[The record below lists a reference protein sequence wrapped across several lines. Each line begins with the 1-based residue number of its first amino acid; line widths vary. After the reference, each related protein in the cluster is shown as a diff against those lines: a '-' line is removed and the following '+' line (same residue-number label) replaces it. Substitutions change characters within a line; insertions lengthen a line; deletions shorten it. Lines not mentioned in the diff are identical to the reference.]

1 MKKLALALVCFAS
14 VAFIASCTPEITNP
28 EPSIALKTGE
38 NYVYDGQT
46 IDIDTEY
53 MLGFRAASNSQ
64 TLKELSTFKLG
75 IRILE
80 LDGTEVDNA
89 DTLMNIS
96 GTEFVYDHVLNFT
109 LSRELVGKAEIT
121 ATVTDV
127 DGKLCTT
134 TINLN
139 VNQPAQQLISRAIT
153 WVRKGTNVEDATAT
167 ELANIG
173 LQWTGS
179 YRDIMATIRPLDNA
193 DVTLYLC
200 PGDDFAKITTDVEKA
215 SYFASLPEYSDASV
229 IDKYRNISAEVS
241 HTYNDMLAVVYNGG
255 NYLVHIT
262 QANVEAITSGGQ
274 YIRTDITIT
283 GETK

>member
-14 VAFIASCTPEITNP
+14 VAFMASCVKPVDNP
-28 EPSIALKTGE
+28 EPTLALKTGE

-80 LDGTEVDNA
+80 LDGTEIDNA

-139 VNQPAQQLISRAIT
+139 VNQPAQPLEAKDFT
-153 WVRKGTNVEDATAT
+153 WYRHGANTA
-167 ELANIG
+167 EGNLADLG
-173 LQWTGS
+173 LQWAGNSKESFVILKPLTG
-179 YRDIMATIRPLDNA
+179 A
-193 DVTLYLC
+193 TLY
-200 PGDDFAKITTDVEKA
+200 GFTSEDWGATTTDVEKA
-215 SYFASLPEYSDASV
+215 ALFSDGLNVVMDEFRGVSAWSDKDYDFV
-229 IDKYRNISAEVS
+229 IG
-241 HTYNDMLAVVYNGG
+241 TVYNGE
-255 NYLVHIT
+255 YHLIHIT
-262 QANVEAITSGGQ
+262 HGDVESK
-274 YIRTDITIT
+274 TDITIT
-283 GETK
+283 GQYK